1 MGKKINPIIFRL
13 GLSEQWRSRWFAR
26 DDYAQFLQE
35 DIEIRNYIKKELAEA
50 GIDKVIIE
58 RKRGEVVINIEAAK
72 PGLIIGRGGSGIEE
86 LKNKIVNKYLDKK
99 IKINI
104 NITEVTNPNLS
115 AAVLVQVI
123 REDIEKRMPFR
134 RVMKQNIEKVM
145 KAKGQG
151 VKIILAGRLNG
162 VEIARQETLSKG
174 KIPLSTLRANID
186 YSRGAA
192 DTIYGKI
199 GIKVWV
205 YKGKYFDKKIEEKK
219 KEKNIF
225 KTAKL
230 FSQNQPK
237 NVVIKK
243 EVK

>member
-1 MGKKINPIIFRL
+1 MGKKINPRIFRL
-13 GLSEQWRSRWFAR
+13 GLSEQWRSRWFAS
-26 DDYAQFLQE
+26 DNYAQFLRE
-35 DIEIRNYIKKELAEA
+35 DIEVRNYIKKELATA
-50 GIDKVIIE
+50 GIDSVIIE
-58 RKRGEVVINIEAAK
+58 RKRGEIIINIKAAK
-72 PGLIIGRGGSGIEE
+72 PGLIIGRGGAGIEE
-86 LKNKIVNKYLDKK
+86 LKKKLVKKYLNRKT
-99 IKINI
+99 KINI
-104 NITEVTNPNLS
+104 NINEVTNPNLS
-115 AAVLVQVI
+115 APVLVQSI

-145 KAKGQG
+145 KARGQG

-192 DTIYGKI
+192 DTLYGKI

-205 YKGKYFDKKIEEKK
+205 YKGEYFDKKKEDNK
-219 KEKNIF
+219 KEKTTF

-230 FSQNQPK
+230 FSQGKPNIQ
-237 NVVIKK
+237 NIIKESK
-243 EVK
+243 

>member
-1 MGKKINPIIFRL
+1 MGKKINPRIFRI
-13 GLSEQWRSRWFAR
+13 GLSEQWRSRWFASGSYTR
-26 DDYAQFLQE
+26 FLRE
-35 DIEIRNYIKKELAEA
+35 DVEIRNYIKKKLAEA
-50 GIDKVIIE
+50 GIDRVIID
-58 RKRGEVVINIEAAK
+58 RKRDEIEINVKAAK
-72 PGLIIGRGGSGIEE
+72 PGLIIGRGGAGIEE
-86 LKNKIVNKYLDKK
+86 LKNKIVKEYLNKK

-104 NITEVTNPNLS
+104 NITEITNPNLS
-115 AAVLVQVI
+115 AAVIVQAV

-145 KAKGQG
+145 KARGQG

-199 GIKVWV
+199 GIKVWI
-205 YKGKYFDKKIEEKK
+205 YKGEYFDKKNEDNK
-219 KEKNIF
+219 KEKTTF

-230 FSQNQPK
+230 FSQGKPNIK
-237 NVVIKK
+237 NIIKK
-243 EVK
+243 SK

>member
-1 MGKKINPIIFRL
+1 
-13 GLSEQWRSRWFAR
+13 
-26 DDYAQFLQE
+26 
-35 DIEIRNYIKKELAEA
+35 
-50 GIDKVIIE
+50 
-58 RKRGEVVINIEAAK
+58 
-72 PGLIIGRGGSGIEE
+72 
-86 LKNKIVNKYLDKK
+86 
-99 IKINI
+99 
-104 NITEVTNPNLS
+104 
-115 AAVLVQVI
+115 
-123 REDIEKRMPFR
+123 MPFR

-192 DTIYGKI
+192 DTLYGKI

-205 YKGKYFDKKIEEKK
+205 YKGEYFDKKKEDNK
-219 KEKNIF
+219 KEKTTF

-230 FSQNQPK
+230 FSQGKPNIQ
-237 NVVIKK
+237 NIIKESK
-243 EVK
+243 

>member
-1 MGKKINPIIFRL
+1 MGKKINPRIFRL

-35 DIEIRNYIKKELAEA
+35 DIEIRNYIKKELAAA

-58 RKRGEVVINIEAAK
+58 RKRGEIVINIEAAK

-86 LKNKIVNKYLDKK
+86 LKKKIVNKYLDKK
-99 IKINI
+99 TKINI

-115 AAVLVQVI
+115 ASVLVQVI

-205 YKGKYFDKKIEEKK
+205 YKGEYFDKKIEEKK
-219 KEKNIF
+219 KEKTIF

-230 FSQNQPK
+230 FSQEQPK
-237 NVVIKK
+237 KVAIKK
-243 EVK
+243 EGK